1 MLKLQFDLSTGKIEQ
16 FEAKC
21 CDHDFGG
28 DCRCCCNECENCLE
42 AQWRAISH
50 PLRGEG
56 WHSPKQLKESEK
68 EGDQMT
74 TQQCEE
80 CFDLFATASEYLSH
94 KNKEHKEEEE

>member
-42 AQWRAISH
+42 A
-50 PLRGEG
+50 
-56 WHSPKQLKESEK
+56 
-68 EGDQMT
+68 
-74 TQQCEE
+74 
-80 CFDLFATASEYLSH
+80 
-94 KNKEHKEEEE
+94 

>member
-42 AQWRAISH
+42 
-50 PLRGEG
+50 EG
-56 WHSPKQLKESEK
+56 VR
-68 EGDQMT
+68 
-74 TQQCEE
+74 
-80 CFDLFATASEYLSH
+80 
-94 KNKEHKEEEE
+94 EEEKASR